1 VLSLRSA
8 VAVLVASLPLLAP
21 SAASAAQ
28 SPDDGDPT
36 TTVVVELAIDVTP
49 EGELSAVAVDGQ
61 RARIDD
67 AQDDVLAI
75 VGDGAGVERS
85 DVTPFVTLD
94 VTAAELRALVA
105 SDVVADVEPVVGF
118 AAQLDESVPAVGG
131 DVATSAGWDG
141 TGYAVAVIDSGVDRD
156 HVFLAGRVVDEACF
170 TVATSTLGEDCP
182 DGSATQTGR
191 GAAAPCSF
199 HAACF
204 HGTHV
209 AGIAA
214 GAQAASN
221 PGPTQG
227 VAPGAGI
234 VAVQV
239 FSDDGAAGSA
249 FSNDVASALEWVYRN
264 HADDVAAVNMSIGWG
279 AFATTCDSVAGR
291 AITSQI
297 DNLRSVGIPTV
308 VSSGNGGNNA
318 SISAPACASSAVSVG
333 ATDASGTAVES
344 YSNVAPI
351 LSLLAP
357 GSGVVSS
364 AFDVHR
370 PTAHDLWATS
380 DGTSMAAPHVAGAWA
395 ALREARD
402 AAGAARDVTAELARL
417 RATGVPIDDVI
428 VQDIPRIDIDAA
440 LLPGEPGVV
449 TATSTTG
456 MVRVA
461 WTPPSWVGAPITG
474 YTVSVDG
481 GTPKVFS
488 ASARSADIASSGAR
502 QVAVAAVAALG
513 SGSAVRA
520 SVVPTSTATAPS
532 TTDGG
537 GTTTTAPTV
546 ATAPVTGLDEPLR
559 APGAAVAD
567 GLVMTLRE
575 GDVVTLP
582 SGAPAGTDIA
592 GGAVTPSG
600 GGAWTV
606 TSAGRV
612 HTSGDA
618 RGFGDVAG
626 ARLNAPIVGIAPTP
640 TGRGYWLL
648 GRDGGIF
655 TFGDAAFHGSTGAM
669 RLNQPVVGM
678 SSTPSG
684 RGYWLFAGDG
694 GIFTFGDARF
704 FGSTG
709 ATRLNAPITTM
720 AATPSGRGYWLLG
733 ADGGVFTFGDARFF
747 GSTGGRTDVG
757 RIAAIVPSD
766 DGRGYAL
773 IGYDRR
779 IHRFGSATT

>member
-1 VLSLRSA
+1 M
-8 VAVLVASLPLLAP
+8 
-21 SAASAAQ
+21 
-28 SPDDGDPT
+28 
-36 TTVVVELAIDVTP
+36 VVELTVAVEA
-49 EGELSAVAVDGQ
+49 EGDLSAVAVDRQ
-61 RARIDD
+61 RERIDD

-75 VGDGAGVERS
+75 VDDGAGAERS
-85 DVTPFVTLD
+85 DVTPFVTID
-94 VTAAELRALVA
+94 VTSAELRALLA
-105 SDVVADVEPVVGF
+105 SDLVADVEPVVGF
-118 AAQLDESVPAVGG
+118 EAQLDASVPIVGG
-131 DVATSAGWDG
+131 DVATRAGWDG
-141 TGYAVAVIDSGVDRD
+141 SGYAVAVIDSGVDRD
-156 HVFLAGRVVDEACF
+156 HVFLAGKVVDEACF

-182 DGSATQTGR
+182 NGTASQTGA

-199 HAACF
+199 HPACF

-214 GAQAASN
+214 GAQTASA

-227 VAPGAGI
+227 VAAGAGI

-264 HADDVAAVNMSIGWG
+264 HAGDVAAVNMSIGWG
-279 AFATTCDSVAGR
+279 AFATSCDSAAGR
-291 AITSQI
+291 SIKAQI
-297 DNLRSVGIPTV
+297 DNLRSIGIPTV
-308 VSSGNGGNNA
+308 VSSGNGGNKVA
-318 SISAPACASSAVSVG
+318 ISAPACVSSAVSVG
-333 ATDASGTAVES
+333 ATDASGTFVAS
-344 YSNVAPI
+344 YSNTAPM

-357 GSGVVSS
+357 GTGVVSS
-364 AFDVHR
+364 AFDVHN
-370 PTAHDLWATS
+370 PTAHDLWARS

-395 ALREARD
+395 AIREARD

-417 RATGVPIDDVI
+417 RATGVPIDDV
-428 VQDIPRIDIDAA
+428 VSQDIPRIDVDAA
-440 LLPGEPGVV
+440 LLPGEPGSVG
-449 TATSTTG
+449 ATSATG
-456 MVRVA
+456 TVRVT
-461 WTPPSWVGAPITG
+461 WTAPSWVGAPITG

-481 GTPKVFS
+481 GPPKVV
-488 ASARSADIASSGAR
+488 AAAARSTDVAASGAR
-502 QVAVAAVAALG
+502 HVTVAAISALG
-513 SGSAVRA
+513 AGPAVSA
-520 SVVPTSTATAPS
+520 SVVPTSTATSPS
-532 TTDGG
+532 PSGGG
-537 GTTTTAPTV
+537 GTTGGSTAPTTTTV
-546 ATAPVTGLDEPLR
+546 PPTAPTTPTTTPTAVTSPVVAAADSLR
-559 APGAAVAD
+559 APGAAVAG
-567 GLVMTLRE
+567 GLVMTVRDGE
-575 GDVVTLP
+575 VVSLP

-600 GGAWTV
+600 AGAWTV
-606 TSAGRV
+606 TSGGRV
-612 HTSGDA
+612 YTSGDA
-618 RGFGDVAG
+618 RAFGDVAG

-694 GIFTFGDARF
+694 GIFSFGDARF

-709 ATRLNAPITTM
+709 AMRLNAPITTM

-747 GSTGGRTDVG
+747 GSTGARTDVG

-766 DGRGYAL
+766 GGRGYVL

-779 IHRFGSATT
+779 IYRFGSS